1 MQYRNKGFVSS
12 ALVLAGILVAATAQ
26 AAPPKVVILMIGD
39 GMGFNQVLAADY
51 YQHGESGR
59 QPHESPEFVRLAVS
73 TYPAGGSYD
82 PQAAWSD
89 PNYINKGCTDS
100 AAAATALS
108 TGVKTKNGQLGLG
121 PNGERLETMTDFMH
135 AHGRAVGVVTTVPI
149 THATPAGFVAHQM
162 SRGRYTEIA
171 REMLLESPVRVVMGG
186 GHPDFDDDGKPSTEP
201 DEADRYQYVGGKDTW
216 EMLHDPAKSGWK
228 VIQEPAEFKSLAEKA
243 AGNERILGVMRSYS
257 TSQVAR
263 AGHDDNIRD
272 DAPYETPRRTDVPT
286 LADMSRGAIN
296 VLKGGD
302 GFFLMIEGGAIDWS
316 GHKQA
321 YGRMVEEM
329 VDFNDA
335 VAAVIDWVNR
345 EGNWDNTLLV
355 ITADHETGRLSG
367 PEGARE
373 VENAGRGVLPKGGY
387 TAKGHTNSL
396 VPLFARGQGTDILK
410 KYADEQ
416 DPVRGPYLDNTE
428 VAKSIRDLW
437 N

>member
-1 MQYRNKGFVSS
+1 MQYRNYGVTLG
-12 ALVLAGILVAATAQ
+12 ALALAVFLATAAQ

-39 GMGFNQVLAADY
+39 GMGFNHVLAADY
-51 YQHGESGR
+51 YQHGEAGS
-59 QPHESPEFVRLAVS
+59 QPYEGPGFVRLAVS

-89 PNYINKGCTDS
+89 PDYINKGCTDS

-135 AHGRAVGVVTTVPI
+135 THGRAVGMVTTVPI

-162 SRGRYTEIA
+162 SRGRYTDIA

-186 GHPDFDDDGKPSTEP
+186 GHPDFDDDGKPNDEP
-201 DEADRYQYVGGKDTW
+201 DEADRYQYVGGKETW
-216 EMLHDPAKSGWK
+216 EMLGDAAKTDWK
-228 VIQEPAEFKSLAEKA
+228 RIQEPAEFKALAEKA
-243 AGNERILGVMRSYS
+243 GGSERILGMMRSYS

-263 AGHDDNIRD
+263 TGHDDNIRD
-272 DAPYETPRRTDVPT
+272 DAPYETPRRTDVPP
-286 LADMSRGAIN
+286 LADMARGAIN

-302 GFFLMIEGGAIDWS
+302 GFFLMIEGGAIDWA
-316 GHKQA
+316 GHKQT
-321 YGRMVEEM
+321 YGRMIEEM
-329 VDFNDA
+329 IDFNGA
-335 VAAVIDWVNR
+335 IAAVIDWVSR
-345 EGNWDNTLLV
+345 EGNWDDTLLV

-367 PEGARE
+367 PDGARD
-373 VENAGRGVLPKGGY
+373 VENAGKGVLPKGGY
-387 TAKGHTNSL
+387 LTRSHTNSL
-396 VPLFARGQGTDILK
+396 VPLFARGRGAEILK

-416 DPVRGPYLDNTE
+416 DSVRGAYLDNTE
-428 VAKSIRDLW
+428 VSKAIRDLW